1 MIVPNLSR
9 QCADSM
15 LGSRLLSSSCLSLI
29 SLCQSQR
36 EYPPLT
42 NFSKLCVKEYWSG
55 STTGAN
61 AGRISTS
68 ICHDSVASSR
78 EIARHCC
85 GDSNQYCHGGGGIP
99 TVCSDSCGDWY
110 EKFYSQCRHNL
121 AASPGAKKFKKF
133 LKVCQMKHL
142 SNGRRHLLS
151 SIEAKPVA

>member
-1 MIVPNLSR
+1 MRTKQTSIQHACFPP
-9 QCADSM
+9 
-15 LGSRLLSSSCLSLI
+15 RLILI